1 LGLQLCHNAGVD
13 LLMTL
18 LFAGIVAALVLM
30 WRRLTAVEREVE
42 QLREALV
49 EARFQPRAEAPLTAP
64 RPVERREEPAVVRRP
79 AAPDTTFSAPPE
91 PAAPPRQRFEMPSFE
106 ALVGGRLPVWVGGAA
121 LVLAGVFLVR
131 LSIESGLLTP
141 GIRTALAGLFA
152 LLLLAGGEVARR
164 LPATRDDAR
173 IAQVLAGA
181 GIASA
186 YATLYL
192 AAAAY
197 DLVSP
202 LAGFAIMLAITGAA
216 LGLALRHGPPTAVMA
231 LAGGFAAPLVA
242 GFDAAGIGPLLVYL
256 GLFVAALLWLAV
268 ARGWMWLA
276 LAAGA
281 SAFGWAGFLLAAV
294 RADEVAGVAAFIVA
308 LALGVTLALPSAGI
322 QRPWLRAAPL
332 VAGLAQLLLAAPLL
346 DFGPLAWGF
355 YLVLSAAALFLAWRD
370 PKLMPAPI
378 AALGLVL
385 VLLGVGLTRPA
396 PGVTAT
402 AAVLATLLFAIP
414 GQLLSRT
421 GRGWALLGVVGTA
434 GPALAAQLSAS
445 TLLSPG
451 LWCLLD
457 LLLASACAWL
467 SWRHRDRAN
476 DQDIG
481 LVGGALAAALL
492 LWAGLQQL
500 VPGVLVALPLA
511 AAMAALAGWGR
522 TTNDATVRR
531 LTLLPLLGL
540 LVLALIP
547 LAQVAEAFGRSL
559 FGEMLPYRL
568 LPPLRD
574 ILRFIALPTAAL
586 VAILFAD
593 RQSFGR
599 ARSIA
604 MAVAGGTVPLLAY
617 LLLKQPL
624 AIAEPPA
631 FATHGFLERAVIAQA
646 LLIAGWALVRTGW
659 LPRVAGLLL
668 ALGIARIVWFDLA
681 LFNPAGV
688 PQAVG
693 AIPLLNAATLHFA
706 LAAALF
712 WTLPVRTGTRP
723 VAAALTLLAL
733 LATVRQATHGSILTG
748 QLGTGENWGYSA
760 AMLGLSLFW
769 LWRGIT
775 AKASDLRLL
784 GLLLLT
790 ATTLKVFLVDAAA
803 LEGVLRILSFLGL
816 GFALIGIG
824 WGYRRFLTEADNAPP
839 AGPARA

>member
-1 LGLQLCHNAGVD
+1 VD

-18 LFAGIVAALVLM
+18 TFAGIVVAILAM
-30 WRRLTAVEREVE
+30 WRRLAAVEREVE
-42 QLREALV
+42 QLRDAL
-49 EARFQPRAEAPLTAP
+49 AEAQHRTRPEPPIAARPAPAGPL
-64 RPVERREEPAVVRRP
+64 PVERRDEPAIVRRL
-79 AAPDTTFSAPPE
+79 AAPASVPPVLRKPAPPLK
-91 PAAPPRQRFEMPSFE
+91 PRFEMPSFE

-152 LLLLAGGEVARR
+152 LLLLAGGEGARR
-164 LPATRDDAR
+164 LPATRDDPR

-192 AAAAY
+192 AAALY

-202 LAGFAIMLAITGAA
+202 LAGFAIMLAITGVA

-242 GFDAAGIGPLLVYL
+242 GFDAAGIGSLLVYL
-256 GLFVAALLWLAV
+256 GLFVAALLWLAT
-268 ARGWMWLA
+268 ARGWTWLA

-281 SAFGWAGFLLAAV
+281 CAFGWAGFLLAAV
-294 RADEVAGVAAFIVA
+294 SASEVTGVAAFIVA

-322 QRPWLRAAPL
+322 QRPWLRAAPM
-332 VAGLAQLLLAAPLL
+332 VTGLAQLLIAAPLL

-370 PKLMPAPI
+370 PKLMPAPL

-385 VLLGVGLTRPA
+385 VLIGVGLMRPE
-396 PGVTAT
+396 PGMSAT
-402 AAVLATLLFAIP
+402 AAVLATLIFGLP
-414 GQLLSRT
+414 GQWLSRS

-434 GPALAAQLSAS
+434 GPVLAAQLAAAP
-445 TLLSPG
+445 LLAPA

-457 LLLASACAWL
+457 LLLAGACGWL
-467 SWRHRDRAN
+467 SWRHRDRI
-476 DQDIG
+476 DMQDIG
-481 LVGGALAAALL
+481 LVGGGLAAAVL
-492 LWAGLQQL
+492 LWAGLQQV
-500 VPGVLVALPLA
+500 VPGALVALPLA

-522 TTNDATVRR
+522 YTRDAVVRR

-547 LAQVAEAFGRSL
+547 LGQLAEAIGRSL

-568 LPPLRD
+568 LPEPRD
-574 ILRFIALPTAAL
+574 ILRFLALPTAAL

-599 ARSIA
+599 ARKVALTIA
-604 MAVAGGTVPLLAY
+604 AIAVPLLTY

-624 AIAEPPA
+624 AIATPPA
-631 FATHGFLERAVIAQA
+631 FATAGFLERAIVTLA
-646 LLIAGWALVRTGW
+646 LLIAGWALLRGGRFQREALV
-659 LPRVAGLLL
+659 LL
-668 ALGIARIVWFDLA
+668 ALGVARILWFDLL
-681 LFNPAGV
+681 LFNPAWV
-688 PQAVG
+688 AQAVG
-693 AIPLLNAATLHFA
+693 PLPLLNAATLHTA
-706 LAAALF
+706 LAAAIF
-712 WTLPVRTGTRP
+712 WTLPPKRGVRP
-723 VAAALTLLAL
+723 LAAALTLLAL
-733 LATVRQATHGSILTG
+733 VATVRQATHGSVVTG
-748 QLGTGENWGYSA
+748 PLGTGENWGYSA

-775 AKASDLRLL
+775 AKAADLRLL

-824 WGYRRFLTEADNAPP
+824 WAYRRFLTEAGNAPP
-839 AGPARA
+839 ADQAPA

>member
-1 LGLQLCHNAGVD
+1 
-13 LLMTL
+13 
-18 LFAGIVAALVLM
+18 
-30 WRRLTAVEREVE
+30 
-42 QLREALV
+42 
-49 EARFQPRAEAPLTAP
+49 
-64 RPVERREEPAVVRRP
+64 
-79 AAPDTTFSAPPE
+79 
-91 PAAPPRQRFEMPSFE
+91 MPSFE

-152 LLLLAGGEVARR
+152 LLLLAGGEGARR
-164 LPATRDDAR
+164 LPATRDDPR

-192 AAAAY
+192 AAALY

-202 LAGFAIMLAITGAA
+202 LAGFAIMLAITGVA

-256 GLFVAALLWLAV
+256 GLFVAALLWLAT
-268 ARGWMWLA
+268 ARGWTWLA

-281 SAFGWAGFLLAAV
+281 CAFGWAGFLLAAV
-294 RADEVAGVAAFIVA
+294 SASEVTGVAAFIVA

-322 QRPWLRAAPL
+322 QRPWLRAAPM
-332 VAGLAQLLLAAPLL
+332 VAGLAQLLIAAPLL

-370 PKLMPAPI
+370 PKLMPAPL

-385 VLLGVGLTRPA
+385 VLIGVGLMRPESGITPA
-396 PGVTAT
+396 
-402 AAVLATLLFAIP
+402 AAVLATLVFGVP
-414 GQLLSRT
+414 GQWLSRS

-434 GPALAAQLSAS
+434 GPVLAAQLAAAP
-445 TLLSPG
+445 LLAPT
-451 LWCLLD
+451 LWCAAD
-457 LLLASACAWL
+457 LLLAGACGWL
-467 SWRHRDRAN
+467 SWRHRDRK
-476 DQDIG
+476 DSQDIG

-500 VPGVLVALPLA
+500 VPGALVALPLV
-511 AAMAALAGWGR
+511 AAMAMLAGWGR
-522 TTNDATVRR
+522 HSGDATIRR

-540 LVLALIP
+540 LLLALIP
-547 LAQVAEAFGRSL
+547 LGQVAEAIGRSL

-568 LPPLRD
+568 LPPVRD
-574 ILRFIALPTAAL
+574 ILRFLVLPTAAL
-586 VAILFAD
+586 VAILVAD

-599 ARSIA
+599 ARRIA
-604 MAVAGGTVPLLAY
+604 VTMASAAVPLLAY

-624 AIAEPPA
+624 AIATPPA
-631 FATHGFLERAVIAQA
+631 FAALGFVERAVVTQA
-646 LLIAGWALVRTGW
+646 LLVAGWALLRGGRFQREATV
-659 LPRVAGLLL
+659 LL
-668 ALGIARIVWFDLA
+668 ALGVARILWFDLL
-681 LFNPAGV
+681 LFNPASA

-693 AIPLLNAATLHFA
+693 AIPLLNAATVHTA
-706 LAAALF
+706 LAAAIF
-712 WTLPVRTGTRP
+712 WTLPAKRGTRP
-723 VAAALTLLAL
+723 LAAALTLVAL
-733 LATVRQATHGSILTG
+733 VATVRQATHGSIMTG
-748 QLGTGENWGYSA
+748 PLGTGENWGYSA

-775 AKASDLRLL
+775 AKAADLRLL

-824 WGYRRFLTEADNAPP
+824 WGYRRFLMEAGSAPP
-839 AGPARA
+839 ADQALA